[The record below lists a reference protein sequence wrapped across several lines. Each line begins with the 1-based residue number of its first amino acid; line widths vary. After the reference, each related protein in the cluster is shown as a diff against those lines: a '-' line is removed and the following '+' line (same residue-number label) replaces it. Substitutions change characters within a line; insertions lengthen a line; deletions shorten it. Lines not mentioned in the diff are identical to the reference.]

1 MSDVPKSGTLAWPGE
16 WFCKEEAGE
25 IGWAKLQKSLLKSLI
40 LIKSLN
46 GFEQGSDIS
55 KALIL
60 KGRSGYCLEILAFF
74 GGRGKIKVFRG
85 QETSLETA
93 VILQWQQR
101 KKREDKEND
110 HSMLKW
116 SFVPNSQWFSSN

>member
-1 MSDVPKSGTLAWPGE
+1 L
-16 WFCKEEAGE
+16 
-25 IGWAKLQKSLLKSLI
+25 
-40 LIKSLN
+40 
-46 GFEQGSDIS
+46 
-55 KALIL
+55 
-60 KGRSGYCLEILAFF
+60 

-110 HSMLKW
+110 HSMLK
-116 SFVPNSQWFSSN
+116 